1 MVIIPQGDKSEEA
14 IEGAD
19 VDLTESILTFVEA
32 HFCEEIYA
40 ETVAEHFGI
49 SEGHLCRLFKG
60 RTGKTLV
67 DFLHQKRIEEA
78 KRLLRESKEYI
89 YQIADR
95 VGFRSPC
102 YFSKVFKE
110 LEGRSP
116 KEYRRLHLLRDGG
129 RGA

>member
-1 MVIIPQGDKSEEA
+1 MDLAERILAFIEA
-14 IEGAD
+14 Y
-19 VDLTESILTFVEA
+19 
-32 HFCEEIYA
+32 FCEEICGEAIAGHFEISREYVCRIVKRRKGL
-40 ETVAEHFGI
+40 TVVE
-49 SEGHLCRLFKG
+49 
-60 RTGKTLV
+60 
-67 DFLHQKRIEEA
+67 FLHRIRIEEA